1 MLRHTTTHPAE
12 PDLHQSHALPCRVL
26 GAYQYV
32 PDGAAFVFR
41 ELFGETW
48 PDPAAL
54 ATTEGIRQSRQL
66 HKLVT
71 AGRPAAGRRRL
82 IDGPAALAAASQ
94 RLLEAAAE
102 EEGEEALDSPAE
114 EQQHSSSFD
123 SSSSS
128 SSGSEQQPR
137 RRLAAKEEEQA
148 GKRKPPGKKGA
159 QASDE
164 PPAGSYAA
172 ALLQALDDE
181 ASRAAHTAAWR
192 AKRAA
197 MQRNVQTAQQVL
209 RDTAAWA
216 AAAAGADS

>member
-1 MLRHTTTHPAE
+1 MPTVQPGASDSSALDNGFELLVRGHRNLPMVKTMMIPEASATNPNVPADHRAMYNYVNGVME
-12 PDLHQSHALPCRVL
+12 P
-26 GAYQYV
+26 
-32 PDGAAFVFR
+32 
-41 ELFGETW
+41 W
-48 PDPAAL
+48 
-54 ATTEGIRQSRQL
+54 
-66 HKLVT
+66 
-71 AGRPAAGRRRL
+71 
-82 IDGPAALAAASQ
+82 DGPAALAAASQ